1 MLAAFNF
8 GDSELTDYELTLPQK
23 GKLTLLLD
31 TDWTIFGGSTTKPA
45 KGKALPAADKLT
57 LNLPPFSGVLY
68 ALI

>member
-1 MLAAFNF
+1 MVV
-8 GDSELTDYELTLPQK
+8 GP
-23 GKLTLLLD
+23 
-31 TDWTIFGGSTTKPA
+31 DWTIFGGSTTKPA